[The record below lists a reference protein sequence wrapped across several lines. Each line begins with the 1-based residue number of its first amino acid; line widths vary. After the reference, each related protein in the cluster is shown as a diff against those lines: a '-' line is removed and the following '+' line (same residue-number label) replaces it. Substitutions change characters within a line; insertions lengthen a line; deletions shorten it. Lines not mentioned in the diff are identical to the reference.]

1 MALSGAVIPPPQ
13 IPTGPV
19 FCVCPGL
26 DSRPLK
32 VPYRPNRG
40 LGITLIKP
48 NTQLACNSTQLQARR
63 KTEDNQY
70 YSNRTPWTHSGD
82 LLDSQ
87 PCFFHRFDLVLKLYI
102 ILSLL
107 LSILAVTMLFATPS
121 VAPPRSWSCCRTCFR
136 CRNLFGQLTSS
147 TYRQLCWDFV
157 LSRVVLVRTPR
168 TQLRTLLGHLS
179 NRPLGIT

>member
-48 NTQLACNSTQLQARR
+48 NTQLACNSTQLQSRR
-63 KTEDNQY
+63 KTEDNQHY
-70 YSNRTPWTHSGD
+70 LIEPLGLILAISWTHN
-82 LLDSQ
+82 
-87 PCFFHRFDLVLKLYI
+87 PAFFIVLTLFSNCTLY
-102 ILSLL
+102 
-107 LSILAVTMLFATPS
+107 
-121 VAPPRSWSCCRTCFR
+121 CRCCFR
-136 CRNLFGQLTSS
+136 CS
-147 TYRQLCWDFV
+147 
-157 LSRVVLVRTPR
+157 LSPCFL
-168 TQLRTLLGHLS
+168 
-179 NRPLGIT
+179 RPLRSHRLALGPAVELVFDAATYPAN